1 MLIILSCVTA
11 VDGLPI
17 PPYIEAEAKFESPN
31 IFDISGRLI
40 FSETWDENRH
50 VYVNLNGPINKINNW
65 YINEFPCFSE
75 NKIKYR
81 TFLQSIGSLAN
92 KNFSLSGDQIEL
104 RRSQGIVGRSLILQG
119 EMKDEI
125 CANILWR
132 GPKIVQTRTNLVDS
146 VKNVSATLV
155 IWEPKTGTLV
165 DSEYPNILSLNI
177 KYTDSSLQTTGH
189 QWHIHEKRVDNNT
202 GIAKCLEAGPLIG
215 FQVSVQCSTSS
226 PEFCSEGDMNAKF
239 GTIDIPGE
247 YVFIDNNL
255 HFFNGEAFIIHSDV
269 GTRYA
274 CEFLSNDEIF
284 VKEADTASLP
294 SLSPKSGANDSS
306 KAGMIAGAVIG
317 GFFGLICIIVLVYC
331 VISNLGKPAPSK
343 SGGNMSMEAKR
354 EVIDADIST
363 QYHQEPQSPSKGANL
378 VDGKWRAVS

>member
-1 MLIILSCVTA
+1 MLIILSCVIA
-11 VDGLPI
+11 VDGLTI
-17 PPYIEAEAKFESPN
+17 PPYIEAEAKFGSPN

-50 VYVNLNGPINKINNW
+50 VYVNLNGPIDKINDW
-65 YINEFPCFSE
+65 YINKFPCFSE
-75 NKIKYR
+75 NKTKYR
-81 TFLQSIGSLAN
+81 TFLPTIGSLAN
-92 KNFSLSGDQIEL
+92 KNFSLGGDQIEL
-104 RRSQGIVGRSLILQG
+104 RRSQGIVGRSLILRDQ
-119 EMKDEI
+119 MNSL

-165 DSEYPNILSLNI
+165 DSEYPNILSLSI

-189 QWHIHEKRVDNNT
+189 QWHIHEKIVSNT
-202 GIAKCLEAGPLIG
+202 GIAKCLEAGALIG

-226 PEFCSEGDMNAKF
+226 PEFCSEGDLNAKF

-255 HFFNGEAFIIHSDV
+255 HFFNGEAFVIHSDV
-269 GTRYA
+269 HPSQRYV
-274 CEFLSNDEIF
+274 CEFLSNNEIH
-284 VKEADTASLP
+284 VKEADTASLIP
-294 SLSPKSGANDSS
+294 ESEDDDPS

-317 GFFGLICIIVLVYC
+317 GFFGLVCIIVLAYC
-331 VISNLGKPAPSK
+331 IISNLGKLTPSK

-354 EVIDADIST
+354 EVVDADQST
-363 QYHQEPQSPSKGANL
+363 QYHQEAQSPSKGANL